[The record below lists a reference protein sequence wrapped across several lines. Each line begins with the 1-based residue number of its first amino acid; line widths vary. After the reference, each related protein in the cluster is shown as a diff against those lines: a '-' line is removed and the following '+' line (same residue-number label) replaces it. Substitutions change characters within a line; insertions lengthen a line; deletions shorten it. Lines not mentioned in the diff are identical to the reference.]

1 MLLIV
6 RSVRSSWSE
15 LFGPQFGGHCP
26 EQAKVGEMGQGT
38 ATTCEEQGQV
48 LRPLQAVP
56 TSVTRGDGGQASVWL
71 LLSQDNADIPKGHIW
86 CRETT
91 LRNTHLGPVL
101 SAGQGSQVRTG
112 KSEGEKAS
120 EDGVLIA
127 AAPTPPPLG

>member
-48 LRPLQAVP
+48 LRPLRAVP

-71 LLSQDNADIPKGHIW
+71 LLSQDNADIPKGRI
-86 CRETT
+86 
-91 LRNTHLGPVL
+91 
-101 SAGQGSQVRTG
+101 
-112 KSEGEKAS
+112 
-120 EDGVLIA
+120 
-127 AAPTPPPLG
+127 